1 MQTETLNY
9 KILYINKLSINP
21 YFPVFKITEKDGE
34 IHEHDPIDLAQFS
47 AKHGFNKGEEQE
59 FQELILRLASFMCIV
74 THPEYTVMNLSKY
87 YVSALSSFAIWGFFS
102 LALKALHDYPSL
114 DILFYRVFFCAVF
127 MLVIGLVFRTKV
139 LKHNIELF
147 KALSPKQKK
156 QAILQTL
163 TGGLLLTANWFFFIY
178 AVNHISV
185 KAGALAYLVCPILT
199 TVLAYFILQ
208 EKLNRWQWIAV
219 ALSAFSCMLLSIN
232 HVADLL
238 YSLIIASSYALY
250 LVIQRKNFGFDKF
263 ILLTLQISFSAVILL
278 PFYPEYSAAIPSEY
292 SFYLIITFIAVIFTI
307 MPLFMNLYALQGV
320 NSSTMGILLYINPL
334 IGFMIAVFYFK
345 EEITVLQLLAYGII
359 LLAIILFN
367 KHHFLKTRGGET
379 NHLTVKP

>member
-1 MQTETLNY
+1 M
-9 KILYINKLSINP
+9 
-21 YFPVFKITEKDGE
+21 D
-34 IHEHDPIDLAQFS
+34 
-47 AKHGFNKGEEQE
+47 
-59 FQELILRLASFMCIV
+59 
-74 THPEYTVMNLSKY
+74 LSKY
-87 YVSALSSFAIWGFFS
+87 YISALSSFAIWGFFS

-139 LKHNIELF
+139 LKKNIEIF
-147 KALSPKQKK
+147 KSLSSRQKK
-156 QAILQTL
+156 QAIIQTL
-163 TGGLLLTANWFFFIY
+163 AGGLLLTANWFFFIY

-263 ILLTLQISFSAVILL
+263 ILLTLQILFSSAILL
-278 PFYPEYSAAIPSEY
+278 PFYPTYSAAAPSEY
-292 SFYLIITFIAVIFTI
+292 SFYMIITVIAVIFTI

-345 EEITVLQLLAYGII
+345 EEITALQLVAYGVI
-359 LLAIILFN
+359 LAAIILFN
-367 KHHFLKTRGGET
+367 KHHFLKTSSGET
-379 NHLTVKP
+379 ILESAKRSQVLKT

>member
-1 MQTETLNY
+1 
-9 KILYINKLSINP
+9 
-21 YFPVFKITEKDGE
+21 
-34 IHEHDPIDLAQFS
+34 
-47 AKHGFNKGEEQE
+47 
-59 FQELILRLASFMCIV
+59 
-74 THPEYTVMNLSKY
+74 MNLSKY
-87 YVSALSSFAIWGFFS
+87 YISALSSFAIWGFFS

-139 LKHNIELF
+139 LKKNIEIF
-147 KALSPKQKK
+147 KSLSSRQKK

-163 TGGLLLTANWFFFIY
+163 AGGLLLTANWFFFIY

-232 HVADLL
+232 HVVDLL

-263 ILLTLQISFSAVILL
+263 ILLTLQILFSSAILL
-278 PFYPEYSAAIPSEY
+278 PFYPAYSTAVPAEY
-292 SFYLIITFIAVIFTI
+292 SFYMIITVIAVIFTI

-345 EEITVLQLLAYGII
+345 EEITALQLVAYGVI
-359 LLAIILFN
+359 LAAIILFN
-367 KHHFLKTRGGET
+367 KHHFLKTSSGET
-379 NHLTVKP
+379 MVESAKRSQVLKT

>member
-1 MQTETLNY
+1 
-9 KILYINKLSINP
+9 
-21 YFPVFKITEKDGE
+21 
-34 IHEHDPIDLAQFS
+34 
-47 AKHGFNKGEEQE
+47 
-59 FQELILRLASFMCIV
+59 
-74 THPEYTVMNLSKY
+74 MNLSKY

-263 ILLTLQISFSAVILL
+263 ILLTLQISFSALILL
-278 PFYPEYSAAIPSEY
+278 PFYPQYSTAVPTEY
-292 SFYLIITFIAVIFTI
+292 SFYLIIILIAVLFTI
-307 MPLFMNLYALQGV
+307 MPLFLNLYALQGV

-345 EEITVLQLLAYGII
+345 EEISVLQLLAYWVI
-359 LLAIILFN
+359 LMAIILFN
-367 KHHFLKTRGGET
+367 KHHFLKTRAKET
-379 NHLTVKP
+379 NHLITKS